1 MDIEFEVKFINVDF
15 KFLRQQLK
23 KAGARRTHKMR
34 IMRRAIIDTPEL
46 KKNNAFIRVRDE
58 GDKVTLTYKQFN
70 KLSIDGAR
78 ECEVNVSDFQSTI
91 NLLKLIGLP
100 YRSFQESKRE
110 SWLLDGAEI
119 VLDEWPWLN
128 PYIEIEGDGEA
139 HVRNISEILGF
150 SWSDAIFGDIM
161 SVYRIQYPSLK
172 EDDLIGNIPEV
183 RFGDPPPK
191 MLSLD

>member
-1 MDIEFEVKFINVDF
+1 M
-15 KFLRQQLK
+15 
-23 KAGARRTHKMR
+23 
-34 IMRRAIIDTPEL
+34 
-46 KKNNAFIRVRDE
+46 RDE

-150 SWSDAIFGDIM
+150 RWSDAIFGDIM